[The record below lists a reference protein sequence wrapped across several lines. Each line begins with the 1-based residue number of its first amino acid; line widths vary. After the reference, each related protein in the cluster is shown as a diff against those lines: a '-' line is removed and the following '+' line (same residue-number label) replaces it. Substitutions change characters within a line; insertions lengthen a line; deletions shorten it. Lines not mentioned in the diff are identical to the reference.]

1 MGAGLRPLEALL
13 PFGAACRG
21 VVPRDALLPAV
32 VLVCERST
40 RSDSLLPGSTQV
52 GPPFLY
58 TPV

>member
-1 MGAGLRPLEALL
+1 MGAGLRPLVALL
-13 PFGAACRG
+13 PLGAACRG
-21 VVPRDALLPAV
+21 DTPRDALLLAMA
-32 VLVCERST
+32 LAWERST